1 MTDITEDNRLPWR
14 RSEDLGAPVSLS
26 VIMKGMLAGFV
37 DCVISWQQRA
47 SERHHLRGL
56 DDRLLKDIGI
66 TRADV
71 DNEVSKPFWRP

>member
-1 MTDITEDNRLPWR
+1 MTDIAEDNRLPWR
-14 RSEDLGAPVSLS
+14 RSEDLGATVSLS
-26 VIMKGMLAGFV
+26 VIMKGMLIRFA

-47 SERHHLRGL
+47 SERHHLKGL

-71 DNEVSKPFWRP
+71 DREVDKPFWRP

>member
-14 RSEDLGAPVSLS
+14 RSEGLGDSVSLS
-26 VIMKGMLAGFV
+26 VIMKGMLVGFA

-47 SERHHLRGL
+47 SERHHLSGL

-71 DNEVSKPFWRP
+71 DREAHKPFWRP